1 MKTGG
6 ILNMSF
12 LPTVATCQQETLS
25 GVPFGGTVES
35 FKSFTW

>member
-25 GVPFGGTVES
+25 GVPFDGTVES
-35 FKSFTW
+35 FKSFT